1 MFERYT
7 ERARRVLFFA
17 RYEAS
22 QLGSISIE
30 TEHLLLGLIREGK
43 GLTSR
48 IFARSHLSLESIRKE
63 IEGRTVFREKVSTS
77 VEIPFSAETKRV
89 LQFAAEEADRLL
101 HNYIGTEHLLLG
113 ILREERSVAATILM
127 EKGMRLNTVRED
139 IVALLNEKT
148 TLTRVKETPLLAEFS
163 RDLTEAAMKNQL
175 DPLVGRHIEIERV
188 QQVLCRRTKNNAVLI
203 GEPGVGK
210 TAIVEGLAQK
220 IVYGDVPHFLA
231 DKRLLA
237 LDISL
242 IVAGTKYRGQFE
254 ERLKAI
260 MKELT
265 ENPNIIVFI
274 DELHTLVG
282 AGSAEG
288 SLDAANILK
297 PALSRGE
304 IRCIGAT
311 TPSEYRKYIEK
322 DRSLERRFQAIKVD
336 PPNERE
342 TIEVLMGV
350 KDRYETFHHVEYT
363 TEAIEAAVY
372 QSSRYITDRFLPDK
386 AIDLVD
392 EAGARAKLREA
403 GYSEEFGEINRS
415 IRVAVEQMETAVS
428 EKNFEKAQ
436 FYREQEVQARENLQF
451 VREKF
456 DVKSSTRR
464 VVVGKGEIDEVVS
477 KWTGVPLTSINQD
490 EGDKLLHMEDA
501 LHNRVIS
508 QDAAISA
515 LSRAIRRSRAGLKS
529 PNRPVGSF
537 IFLGPTGVGKTELAR
552 AIANFLFGS
561 DHALIRFDMSEYME
575 KHSVSKLIGS
585 PPGYV
590 GHEEGGQLTEKVK
603 RNPYSVV
610 LLDEVEKAHP
620 DLFNILLQVFEDG
633 HLTDGL
639 GNRVNFKNT
648 IIIMTSNIGARF
660 IQKKASLGFQS
671 ADSGVISPQRQRHG
685 ARRGEEDVQPG
696 VHQPHRRDHRLR
708 GALGRRP
715 PDHHQAAR
723 EAGERQPGRPPA
735 PPRARAG
742 SHRLDHRADVQGSLV
757 RRPSAA
763 PRDPALYRGSAVRG
777 AHPRAPQGGRH
788 PGVPR
793 CGEPG
798 VPSGRRDRERPP
810 AGLTRLR
817 MGGPCHGY
825 GAASARPLGS
835 LARLRSSKLMAWPLP
850 GPSVRAAAGRSQ
862 PPIMRVFALLL
873 VALAAAGEVRAQT
886 PPAGT
891 PVRPGPV
898 RRRRAIFPRRSA
910 ARPSRRPAGCPRP
923 APARSST
930 RSCSAS
936 RSRAEAP

>member
-89 LQFAAEEADRLL
+89 LQYAAEEADRLL

-163 RDLTEAAMKNQL
+163 RDLTDAAMKNQL

-231 DKRLLA
+231 DKRILA

-311 TPSEYRKYIEK
+311 TPAEYRKYIEK

-336 PPNERE
+336 PPAEKE
-342 TIEVLMGV
+342 TIEILMGV
-350 KDRYETFHHVEYT
+350 KDRYEQFHHVEYT
-363 TEAIEAAVY
+363 REAIEAAVY

-392 EAGARAKLREA
+392 EAGARAKLKEA
-403 GYSEEFGEINRS
+403 GYSEEFGELNKS
-415 IRVAVEQMETAVS
+415 IRVAVEQLESAVTQ
-428 EKNFEKAQ
+428 KDFERVQYLKD
-436 FYREQEVQARENLQF
+436 QEANAREHLQTRL
-451 VREKF
+451 REKF
-456 DVKSSTRR
+456 DVTSSTRKI
-464 VVVGKGEIDEVVS
+464 VVGKTEIDEVVS
-477 KWTGVPLTSINQD
+477 KWTGVPIASINQE
-490 EGDKLLHMEDA
+490 EGDKLLRMEEE
-501 LHNRVIS
+501 LHRRVIS
-508 QDAAISA
+508 QEKAISA
-515 LSRAIRRSRAGLKS
+515 ISRAIRRSRAGLKS
-529 PNRPVGSF
+529 PARPVGSF

-552 AIANFLFGS
+552 SLANFLFGS
-561 DHALIRFDMSEYME
+561 DNALIRFDMSEYME

-610 LLDEVEKAHP
+610 LLDEIEKAHP
-620 DLFNILLQVFEDG
+620 DIFDILLQVFEDG

-660 IQKKASLGFQS
+660 IQKKTGMGFQS
-671 ADSGVISPQRQRHG
+671 SETAVIEKSVSEMVLGEVKRTFNPEFINRIDEIIVFEALTDDDLRRIMALLVDQLNTNLVDRKLKITLSP
-685 ARRGEEDVQPG
+685 DV
-696 VHQPHRRDHRLR
+696 VDWII
-708 GALGRRP
+708 
-715 PDHHQAAR
+715 
-723 EAGERQPGRPPA
+723 E
-735 PPRARAG
+735 
-742 SHRLDHRADVQGSLV
+742 VT
-757 RRPSAA
+757 
-763 PRDPALYRGSAVRG
+763 
-777 AHPRAPQGGRH
+777 
-788 PGVPR
+788 
-793 CGEPG
+793 CK
-798 VPSGRRDRERPP
+798 DRS
-810 AGLTRLR
+810 
-817 MGGPCHGY
+817 Y
-825 GAASARPLGS
+825 GARPL
-835 LARLRSSKLMAWPLP
+835 
-850 GPSVRAAAGRSQ
+850 
-862 PPIMRVFALLL
+862 
-873 VALAAAGEVRAQT
+873 
-886 PPAGT
+886 
-891 PVRPGPV
+891 
-898 RRRRAIFPRRSA
+898 RRAIQRYVEDPLSEELIRGHLRGGEIDVYLDAGQLSY
-910 ARPSRRPAGCPRP
+910 RPAGEL
-923 APARSST
+923 
-930 RSCSAS
+930 
-936 RSRAEAP
+936 EAGRKLA

>member
-1 MFERYT
+1 
-7 ERARRVLFFA
+7 
-17 RYEAS
+17 
-22 QLGSISIE
+22 
-30 TEHLLLGLIREGK
+30 
-43 GLTSR
+43 
-48 IFARSHLSLESIRKE
+48 
-63 IEGRTVFREKVSTS
+63 
-77 VEIPFSAETKRV
+77 
-89 LQFAAEEADRLL
+89 L

-163 RDLTEAAMKNQL
+163 RDLTEAAMKSQL

-336 PPNERE
+336 PPSEKE

-363 TEAIEAAVY
+363 PEAIEAAVY

-456 DVKSSTRR
+456 DVKSSARR
-464 VVVGKGEIDEVVS
+464 VIVGKGEIDEVVA
-477 KWTGVPLTSINQD
+477 KWTGVPMTSINQD

-501 LHNRVIS
+501 LHKRVVS
-508 QDAAISA
+508 QEAAISA
-515 LSRAIRRSRAGLKS
+515 LSRAIRRSRAGLKN

-537 IFLGPTGVGKTELAR
+537 VFLGPTGVGKTELAR
-552 AIANFLFGS
+552 ALANFLFGS

-671 ADSGVISPQRQRHG
+671 ADSGVISRSVNDMVLAEVRKTFNPEFINRIDELIVFDALSDDDLRTITNLLVQQVNVNLIDRHI
-685 ARRGEEDVQPG
+685 RLELDSDVIDWIIEQT
-696 VHQPHRRDHRLR
+696 
-708 GALGRRP
+708 
-715 PDHHQAAR
+715 
-723 EAGERQPGRPPA
+723 
-735 PPRARAG
+735 
-742 SHRLDHRADVQGSLV
+742 
-757 RRPSAA
+757 
-763 PRDPALYRGSAVRG
+763 
-777 AHPRAPQGGRH
+777 
-788 PGVPR
+788 
-793 CGEPG
+793 CK
-798 VPSGRRDRERPP
+798 DRS
-810 AGLTRLR
+810 
-817 MGGPCHGY
+817 Y
-825 GAASARPLGS
+825 GARPL
-835 LARLRSSKLMAWPLP
+835 
-850 GPSVRAAAGRSQ
+850 
-862 PPIMRVFALLL
+862 
-873 VALAAAGEVRAQT
+873 
-886 PPAGT
+886 
-891 PVRPGPV
+891 
-898 RRRRAIFPRRSA
+898 RRAIQRYIEDPLSDELIRGTLKGGDVQVYLDGGVLA
-910 ARPSRRPAGCPRP
+910 YRPANTSENGRRL
-923 APARSST
+923 A
-930 RSCSAS
+930 
-936 RSRAEAP
+936 

>member
-17 RYEAS
+17 RYEAT
-22 QLGSISIE
+22 QLGSTSIE

-63 IEGRTVFREKVSTS
+63 IESRTVFREKVSTS
-77 VEIPFSAETKRV
+77 VDIPFSADTKRV

-101 HNYIGTEHLLLG
+101 HTYIGTEHLLLG
-113 ILREERSVAATILM
+113 ILREERSVAASILY
-127 EKGMRLNTVRED
+127 EKGMRLASVRED
-139 IVALLNEKT
+139 IVQLLNEKT
-148 TLTRVKETPLLAEFS
+148 APARPKETPLLAEFS

-175 DPLVGRHIEIERV
+175 DPLVGRSQEVERV

-210 TAIVEGLAQK
+210 TAIVEGLAQR
-220 IVYGDVPHFLA
+220 IFCGDVPHFLA
-231 DKRLLA
+231 DKRILA

-311 TPSEYRKYIEK
+311 TPAEYRKYIEK

-336 PPNERE
+336 PPSEKE
-342 TIEVLMGV
+342 TIQVLMGI
-350 KDRYETFHHVEYT
+350 KDRYESFHHVEYT
-363 TEAIEAAVY
+363 QDAIEAAVY

-386 AIDLVD
+386 AIDLID

-403 GYSEEFGEINRS
+403 EMNAEIGEINRS
-415 IRVAVEQMETAVS
+415 IRVAVEQLDEAVS
-428 EKNFEKAQ
+428 ERNVEKAWL
-436 FYREQEVQARENLQF
+436 YREQELQARENLQV
-451 VREKF
+451 VREKLEI
-456 DVKSSTRR
+456 KPGTPRIQIGR
-464 VVVGKGEIDEVVS
+464 HEIDEVVS
-477 KWTGVPLTSINQD
+477 KWTGVPLTSVNED
-490 EGDKLLHMEDA
+490 EGNKLLRMEEE
-501 LHNRVIS
+501 LHHRVIS
-508 QDAAISA
+508 QEKAISA
-515 LSRAIRRSRAGLKS
+515 LSRAIRRSRAGLKN
-529 PNRPVGSF
+529 PTRPVGSF

-552 AIANFLFGS
+552 ALANFLFGS

-575 KHSVSKLIGS
+575 KHAVSKLIGS

-590 GHEEGGQLTEKVK
+590 GHEEGGQLTEKIK

-610 LLDEVEKAHP
+610 LLDEIEKAHP

-648 IIIMTSNIGARF
+648 IVIMTSNIGARY

-671 ADSGVISPQRQRHG
+671 PDQREVQKSVTDMVLGEVKRTFNPEFINRVDEIIVFDPLSDDDLRRITQLLINNLNDHLTDRQLKLEVTSDVIDWIIEATCRDRSYG
-685 ARRGEEDVQPG
+685 ARPLRRAIQRYIEDPLSEELIRGE
-696 VHQPHRRDHRLR
+696 LR
-708 GALGRRP
+708 TGTI
-715 PDHHQAAR
+715 
-723 EAGERQPGRPPA
+723 EIY
-735 PPRARAG
+735 
-742 SHRLDHRADVQGSLV
+742 LDHGTLAWRTPGQGE
-757 RRPSAA
+757 A
-763 PRDPALYRGSAVRG
+763 
-777 AHPRAPQGGRH
+777 
-788 PGVPR
+788 
-793 CGEPG
+793 
-798 VPSGRRDRERPP
+798 SGRR
-810 AGLTRLR
+810 
-817 MGGPCHGY
+817 
-825 GAASARPLGS
+825 
-835 LARLRSSKLMAWPLP
+835 LA
-850 GPSVRAAAGRSQ
+850 VT
-862 PPIMRVFALLL
+862 V
-873 VALAAAGEVRAQT
+873 
-886 PPAGT
+886 
-891 PVRPGPV
+891 
-898 RRRRAIFPRRSA
+898 
-910 ARPSRRPAGCPRP
+910 
-923 APARSST
+923 
-930 RSCSAS
+930 
-936 RSRAEAP
+936 